1 MTLFK
6 EFGGLVVVALLIA
19 GIASAQNPPG
29 PNGSLQSVQQIPTKA
44 DAATVAGSSA
54 GSAATITIAAV
65 GNMYFYLTGIDITN
79 CAGASAVTAAAVTS
93 LTTTNIAGSPA
104 WTIGSG
110 TTAGSCQPT
119 IALSWPTALKSA
131 VPGTATT
138 FVLPTFATNQTIRV
152 NVYGYY
158 AP

>member
-1 MTLFK
+1 MKIVTKRLVI
-6 EFGGLVVVALLIA
+6 GLLAALCV
-19 GIASAQNPPG
+19 SAQNIPSAS
-29 PNGSLQSVQQIPTKA
+29 NGAASVQQTPTRA
-44 DAATVAGSSA
+44 DAATVAGTSA
-54 GSAATITIAAV
+54 TSAATITISAV

-79 CAGASAVTAAAVTS
+79 CAGSSAVTAAAVTS

-110 TTAGSCQPT
+110 VAAGLCQPT
-119 IALSWPTALKSA
+119 IALAWPTGLKSA

-138 FVLPTFATNQTIRV
+138 FVLPTFATNQTVRV
-152 NVYGYY
+152 NVYGFY